1 MKLRTRFRRLSDTER
16 HEVIND
22 IFGGATEY
30 NRFYDAVAV
39 TYRIAEFICLFA
51 ALLFGV
57 IYIAVNAEN
66 IQYSQFEYLAQNFA
80 YILEQ
85 NEERRTYITYEQDG
99 EITALSYRGG
109 LVVCSDAH
117 ISVYSATGVRTSYH
131 THGMAHPVPLAADKY
146 LLVYDRGGVGYK
158 LYSSFSEVH
167 SGESE
172 YRIHGACVGG
182 DGSFALISSGGD
194 SSYVVSLYNKSY
206 KLINRYKTYSPVL
219 SVAISDDG
227 TKIAVASVSVGTGG
241 GYETTVNFYTAGVD
255 KLDGTIKAEG
265 VLPLDCCFSEDNG
278 FILLGDSVVLFYGDN
293 GRLLEWR
300 EVAGYDM
307 ADISESGAV
316 ILSQNGGGRDGYLA
330 QLFDSQGDVA
340 FYGELDGT
348 PIDVEIGDGY
358 GYVLTLD
365 SVVRLG
371 GDVNGIG
378 MTEVNGITSD
388 ALICVT
394 DGDGGMVYIC
404 EAAHSFAV
412 SVAAPRA
419 DEQTAH

>member
-1 MKLRTRFRRLSDTER
+1 MRLRTRFRRLSDTER

-39 TYRIAEFICLFA
+39 TYRVAEFICLFA

-99 EITALSYRGG
+99 DITALSYRGG
-109 LVVCSDAH
+109 LAICSDAH
-117 ISVYSATGVRTSYH
+117 LSVYSATGVRTSYH
-131 THGMAHPVPLAADKY
+131 THGMAQPVTLAADKY
-146 LLVYDRGGVGYK
+146 LLVYDRGGSVYK

-206 KLINRYKTYSPVL
+206 KLINRYKTYSPVF
-219 SVAISDDG
+219 SAAISDDG

-241 GYETTVNFYTAGVD
+241 RYETTVNFYTAGED

-265 VLPLDCCFSEDNG
+265 VLPLDCCFSEDGG
-278 FILLGDSVVLFYGDN
+278 FILLGDSTVLFYDEN
-293 GRLLEWR
+293 GRLLAKHT
-300 EVAGYDM
+300 VAGYDM
-307 ADISESGAV
+307 ADISETGVV
-316 ILSQNGGGRDGYLA
+316 ILSKNGGGRDGYLA
-330 QLFDSQGDVA
+330 QLFDSQGDVS
-340 FYGELDGT
+340 FSGDLDGT
-348 PIDVEIGDGY
+348 PIDVEIEDGY
-358 GYVLTLD
+358 GFVLTLD

-371 GDVNGIG
+371 GAENGIG
-378 MTEVNGITSD
+378 VIEVGGITSD
-388 ALICVT
+388 ASICVT

-404 EAAHSFAV
+404 DAAHSFAV
-412 SVAAPRA
+412 SVAASRA
-419 DEQTAH
+419 DE